1 MAARYAEVTGV
12 ERRRPRHAAPPRAPV
27 ELACAGGGPQLAA
40 ALVEL
45 STFGCRLGGDG
56 VEGVGDHVRLGLD
69 DGAPVT
75 ATVIWRQSGLIG
87 CRFDKPIATTLMK
100 TLISRVN

>member
-1 MAARYAEVTGV
+1 MAARYAEMTN
-12 ERRRPRHAAPPRAPV
+12 AARRAPRKAMPRLSV

-56 VEGVGDHVRLGLD
+56 VDGVGDHVRLGLE
-69 DGAPVT
+69 DGPPVA
-75 ATVIWRQSGLIG
+75 ATVIWRQSGMIG

-100 TLISRVN
+100 ALIGRA